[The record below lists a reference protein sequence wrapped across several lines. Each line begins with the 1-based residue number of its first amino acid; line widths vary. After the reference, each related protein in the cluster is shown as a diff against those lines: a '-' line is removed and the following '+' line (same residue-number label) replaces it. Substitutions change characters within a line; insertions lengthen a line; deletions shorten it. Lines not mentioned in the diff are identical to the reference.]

1 MLHVY
6 CRRQKADL
14 ERKGY
19 SGSLRIA
26 DHLILLAEC
35 INLADKILRLF
46 ISKNLKILKLK
57 SLAKGYFL
65 LFTISRVEYGH
76 IRKSTQSYDSFGYF

>member
-1 MLHVY
+1 MLHVH

-14 ERKGY
+14 ERKGC

-35 INLADKILRLF
+35 INLADKILKLC
-46 ISKNLKILKLK
+46 ISKNLEVLKLK
-57 SLAKGYFL
+57 CLAKGYFL
-65 LFTISRVEYGH
+65 LFTISRMEYEH
-76 IRKSTQSYDSFGYF
+76 IRKSTQSNDTFGYF

>member
-1 MLHVY
+1 MKTIFSTFYLLSCPYSLTLSDHPFKKNNNPELAGMLHVH

-14 ERKGY
+14 ERKGC

-35 INLADKILRLF
+35 INLADKILRLC
-46 ISKNLKILKLK
+46 ISENL
-57 SLAKGYFL
+57 
-65 LFTISRVEYGH
+65 
-76 IRKSTQSYDSFGYF
+76 